1 MLYLVSTDE
10 TDEKTTLDNNMF
22 LIVEAQEEK
31 DLAEAI
37 ANRFENSILSEDTNI
52 DETYFHIRPVG
63 EEFGYVINVISKYEG
78 ERI

>member
-10 TDEKTTLDNNMF
+10 KTTLANDMF
-22 LIVEAQEEK
+22 LVEAQEEK

-52 DETYFHIRPVG
+52 DETYFYIRPVG

>member
-1 MLYLVSTDE
+1 MLYLVSTYQ
-10 TDEKTTLDNNMF
+10 TDEKTTLGNDMF
-22 LIVEAQEEK
+22 LVEAQEEK

-52 DETYFHIRPVG
+52 EETYFHIRPVG
-63 EEFGYVINVISKYEG
+63 EEFGYVINVISKYNG